1 MPYSNSPGSLI
12 FRYLAIPWLQAELD
26 QWREQFNMTPRRTQR
41 NKSLPQ
47 GIPYIIAR
55 NPEKFNVHDFK
66 VRACLH
72 SGIITALMS

>member
-1 MPYSNSPGSLI
+1 MLTLYFSLV

-47 GIPYIIAR
+47 GIPYIIAG
-55 NPEKFNVHDFK
+55 NPEKYNVHDFK
-66 VRACLH
+66 VRSLFNVDV
-72 SGIITALMS
+72 SF